1 MYIFIFQRK
10 VIWLA
15 AALLALAGCQP
26 SPQEKPQERTKKA
39 HQVETVVVEKA
50 ALSSRRT
57 VTGSLEPIRIVRIYN
72 QEQGTIT
79 ALPGYEGDG
88 VEKGEELVRLED
100 ALIRAE
106 LSKTVATRRQAQL
119 DLKRLESLV
128 PRKLASDDELARAR
142 TALELAK
149 AEEALLRTRL
159 GRTKIHAPFQGV
171 ISERLREPGD
181 VVPLHSH
188 ILTLVDPSALKAR
201 IEVSEIALAGVASGT
216 PVKMRIDALG
226 DQLYDGEVLRVHP
239 TIDPETRHGTIEV
252 SLTPVPPGALPG
264 QFCRIVLESHA
275 ADRRSVPIA
284 ALRRDMQG
292 EYVFRI
298 GTEGEA
304 RRVAVQTGL
313 QFDDR
318 IEIIEGLSIGD
329 QIVIKGFLGL
339 SDGKRVR
346 AVNARKTPTP
356 SPDRNG

>member
-1 MYIFIFQRK
+1 MRIQHS
-10 VIWLA
+10 A
-15 AALLALAGCQP
+15 A
-26 SPQEKPQERTKKA
+26 PQCCPGRRPPQYVA
-39 HQVETVVVEKA
+39 
-50 ALSSRRT
+50 
-57 VTGSLEPIRIVRIYN
+57 
-72 QEQGTIT
+72 
-79 ALPGYEGDG
+79 
-88 VEKGEELVRLED
+88 
-100 ALIRAE
+100 
-106 LSKTVATRRQAQL
+106 VATRRQARV

-159 GRTKIHAPFQGV
+159 GRTVIQAPFEGV

-188 ILTLVDPSALKAR
+188 ILTLVDPSSLKAR
-201 IEVSEIALAGVASGT
+201 VEVSETALAGIASGT

-226 DQLYDGEVLRVHP
+226 DQLHDGEVLRVHP

-252 SLTPVPPGALPG
+252 SLKPAPPGALPG

-275 ADRRSVPIA
+275 IDRRSVPIS

-292 EYVFRI
+292 EYVFRV
-298 GTEGEA
+298 GAEGDA
-304 RRVAVQTGL
+304 RRIAVQTGL
-313 QFDDR
+313 QFGDR

-329 QIVIKGFLGL
+329 QVVTKGFLGL

-346 AVNARKTPTP
+346 AVNARKTSTP
-356 SPDRNG
+356 SSDRNG